1 MAERSASYNMIEFGI
16 ALVLSSFIAGVFTF
30 FAPCTLPLVPAFLG
44 VIAGVKPEDMNDPEK
59 LKSIRW
65 KIFAN
70 AIFYVLGFSLIFILF
85 GVAFSFIGKFILVR
99 VLLQRIGGVMI
110 VLFGL
115 VLMGWLR
122 IPFFNS
128 EKQIRVPLLFQS
140 AGKANSF
147 GIGAIFALGWS
158 PCVGPLLG
166 SILFLAAGSGTVLQ
180 GTFLLAVFSIGLG
193 IPFLI
198 TALLIGRAFSA
209 FGRWATGLKII
220 NTIAGIFLILLGV
233 LLISNQFEPVF
244 NQFKGFLQQFQFYEV
259 YINRFL

>member
-1 MAERSASYNMIEFGI
+1 MVDFGFALI
-16 ALVLSSFIAGVFTF
+16 ASSFIAGVFTF

-44 VIAGVKPEDMNDPEK
+44 VIAGVKPEDMNNPEK
-59 LKSIRW
+59 LKGMRW
-65 KIFAN
+65 KIFTN
-70 AIFYVLGFSLIFILF
+70 AIFYVLGFSMIFILF
-85 GVAFSFIGKFILVR
+85 GVAFSFLGQIVLIR
-99 VLLQRIGGVMI
+99 ELLQRIGGIMI
-110 VLFGL
+110 ILFGL
-115 VLMGWLR
+115 VLMGWLK
-122 IPFFNS
+122 IPFLSS
-128 EKQIRVPLLFQS
+128 EKQIRVPLLFRS

-166 SILFLAAGSGTVLQ
+166 SILFLASGSGTVLQ

-209 FGRWATGLKII
+209 FGRWAMGLKVI
-220 NTIAGIFLILLGV
+220 NAIAGIFLIVLGV
-233 LLISNQFEPVF
+233 LLISNQFENVF
-244 NQFKGFLQQFQFYEV
+244 NNFRGFLLQFQFYEE